1 MTLYKVL
8 IVGAGGMLAA
18 AVESTL
24 SPVFG
29 VTALSKEQLDITN
42 RDAVIKAIDSIKPNV
57 LINTAAYTNADEC
70 EKNREIAMQTNGT
83 AVGYLAQAAQAIGAR
98 IIHVSTDYIFD
109 GEKQGQYAED
119 DNPNPLSVYGQSK
132 LMGEQELMRFTDNY
146 LIIRTQWMF
155 GENRNNFVSAII
167 KLAREKDEVIV
178 VDDQYGSPTYTK
190 DVAGIIK
197 WFVEHDRIKGQV
209 FHFSNEGIVS
219 RFGFAEEILK
229 LAGIKTRLVPVDTS
243 AFPRPAKRPHN
254 TALDKAKI
262 KRVIGASIRPW
273 QEALYEYIKN
283 TGGI

>member
-1 MTLYKVL
+1 MTLYKILVL
-8 IVGAGGMLAA
+8 GAGGMLAA
-18 AVESTL
+18 AVESML

-29 VTALSKEQLDITN
+29 VTALSKEQLDITK

-98 IIHVSTDYIFD
+98 IIHISTDYIFD
-109 GEKQGQYAED
+109 GEKQGQYSED

-178 VDDQYGSPTYTK
+178 VDDQFGSPTYTK

-197 WFVEHDRIKGQV
+197 WFVEHDQVKGQV

-219 RFGFAEEILK
+219 RFGFAREILK

-243 AFPRPAKRPHN
+243 AFPRPAQRPHN

-262 KRVIGASIRPW
+262 KRVTGASIRPW
-273 QEALYEYIKN
+273 QEALYEYMKN
-283 TGGI
+283 SGSI